1 MVLLR
6 QVHGGKGRGGQVRR
20 LWQGRQGR
28 TQGASAGEEEEDD
41 AYDEEEPTMTD
52 PEQAH
57 AERMGG
63 MVSGIVGEIMLHHG
77 IGRGRGPRTARDLA
91 DMDPALLAFMWYDAN
106 DDFMATI
113 DALIRKWGHASRELQ
128 VYTSAARGE
137 QWGAQR
143 ARDIEMYMAS
153 RDSGSGRPA
162 GAGSSWGQMA

>member
-1 MVLLR
+1 
-6 QVHGGKGRGGQVRR
+6 
-20 LWQGRQGR
+20 
-28 TQGASAGEEEEDD
+28 
-41 AYDEEEPTMTD
+41 MTD
-52 PEQAH
+52 PEQVH

-91 DMDPALLAFMWYDAN
+91 DMDPALLASMWFDAN

-137 QWGAQR
+137 QWGEQR

-153 RDSGSGRPA
+153 RGDSTSSG
-162 GAGSSWGQMA
+162 GTTSSGVGRQMA